1 VTPAVGRFFDAD
13 EDRPGAPHVAVLGY
27 HLWRTRF
34 GGERSVLG
42 REIRIADEP
51 YTIVGVAP
59 ADFTGVE
66 STPADLFLPV
76 EGARV
81 FGDAH
86 VLTDRNYYW
95 LRIIGRLRPG
105 ATPAQA
111 SAEVTAIYRH
121 ASEGNTAVDQA
132 TFARAVVTVMPL
144 MDYRRRTR
152 SPNASVSLWLG
163 GMAAVLLVIACAN
176 VANLCLARSAREARS
191 IAVRVALGA
200 GRARLVRLLLSEMV
214 LLAALSAA
222 AGFALSLAGS
232 AVLRRSLL
240 ANVAPPDHLIDAR
253 LLGAGLLAAA
263 VTVLLAGLG
272 PALLSSRVPL
282 VATLK
287 SGGHGTTSSHTRLRK
302 ALLALQLALVCVLL
316 IGTGVF
322 SASLRNA
329 RAVDL
334 GFDPDHL
341 LLAHAAF
348 PNAGITGPRVD
359 EITRR
364 IVDRV
369 RALPGVTRVAA
380 AEGGPFLGSVH
391 LPPSVPGRDSIP
403 TVRALQ
409 GRVAFEIVSP
419 ELFSTAGIT
428 TTAGRVFTDADAQ
441 SGRRVVVV
449 SERLARAYWPGEN
462 PLGQCVYVAG
472 HKVPCSE
479 VIGVVRDRR
488 GITTDRVGAA
498 EYYIPIGHP
507 DAPAEPH
514 VIYEDR
520 SIIIRA
526 SIDPA
531 ALVPQVSRIM
541 RAELPTLQLIDVRP
555 ATELLEPT
563 LHSWRLGATMF
574 GLFGVLA
581 AVLAMLGLYGVVSY
595 TVSQRT
601 QEIGVRMVLGAE
613 GADIARLVVGEAV
626 RVTLVAIA
634 TGLAMAALGGH
645 ALAALL
651 FEVSTHD
658 PVIYALTAL
667 TTGLTAIAASY
678 LPARRAA
685 RVEPVTALRAE

>member
-1 VTPAVGRFFDAD
+1 
-13 EDRPGAPHVAVLGY
+13 
-27 HLWRTRF
+27 
-34 GGERSVLG
+34 
-42 REIRIADEP
+42 
-51 YTIVGVAP
+51 
-59 ADFTGVE
+59 
-66 STPADLFLPV
+66 
-76 EGARV
+76 
-81 FGDAH
+81 
-86 VLTDRNYYW
+86 
-95 LRIIGRLRPG
+95 
-105 ATPAQA
+105 
-111 SAEVTAIYRH
+111 
-121 ASEGNTAVDQA
+121 
-132 TFARAVVTVMPL
+132 
-144 MDYRRRTR
+144 
-152 SPNASVSLWLG
+152 
-163 GMAAVLLVIACAN
+163 
-176 VANLCLARSAREARS
+176 
-191 IAVRVALGA
+191 
-200 GRARLVRLLLSEMV
+200 
-214 LLAALSAA
+214 
-222 AGFALSLAGS
+222 
-232 AVLRRSLL
+232 
-240 ANVAPPDHLIDAR
+240 
-253 LLGAGLLAAA
+253 
-263 VTVLLAGLG
+263 
-272 PALLSSRVPL
+272 
-282 VATLK
+282 
-287 SGGHGTTSSHTRLRK
+287 
-302 ALLALQLALVCVLL
+302 
-316 IGTGVF
+316 
-322 SASLRNA
+322 
-329 RAVDL
+329 
-334 GFDPDHL
+334 
-341 LLAHAAF
+341 
-348 PNAGITGPRVD
+348 
-359 EITRR
+359 
-364 IVDRV
+364 
-369 RALPGVTRVAA
+369 
-380 AEGGPFLGSVH
+380 
-391 LPPSVPGRDSIP
+391 
-403 TVRALQ
+403 
-409 GRVAFEIVSP
+409 
-419 ELFSTAGIT
+419 
-428 TTAGRVFTDADAQ
+428 VFTDADAQ

-479 VIGVVRDRR
+479 VIGVVRYRR